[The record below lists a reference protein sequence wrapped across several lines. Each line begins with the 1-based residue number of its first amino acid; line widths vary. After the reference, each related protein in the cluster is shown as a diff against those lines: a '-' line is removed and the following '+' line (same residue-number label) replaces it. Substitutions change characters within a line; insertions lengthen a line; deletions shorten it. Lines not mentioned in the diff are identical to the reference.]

1 MTKME
6 LMMLSICFGMNLGW
20 WLSIIITLIIDSIIT
35 LKKKHKIK
43 KEQKIYDDKERTGH
57 TL

>member
-20 WLSIIITLIIDSIIT
+20 LLSIVITLIIDGIRT

-43 KEQKIYDDKERTGH
+43 KEQKIYDDKERTGDD
-57 TL
+57 L

>member
-20 WLSIIITLIIDSIIT
+20 WLSIIITLIIDGIRT
-35 LKKKHKIK
+35 LKRKHKLK
-43 KEQKIYDDKERTGH
+43 KEQKIYDDKGRTGDS
-57 TL
+57 L

>member
-20 WLSIIITLIIDSIIT
+20 LLSIVITLIIDGIRT

-43 KEQKIYDDKERTGH
+43 KEQKIYDDKERTGDDV
-57 TL
+57 

>member
-20 WLSIIITLIIDSIIT
+20 LLSIVITLIIDGIRT
-35 LKKKHKIK
+35 LKKKHKINK
-43 KEQKIYDDKERTGH
+43 KQKIYDDKERTGDD
-57 TL
+57 L